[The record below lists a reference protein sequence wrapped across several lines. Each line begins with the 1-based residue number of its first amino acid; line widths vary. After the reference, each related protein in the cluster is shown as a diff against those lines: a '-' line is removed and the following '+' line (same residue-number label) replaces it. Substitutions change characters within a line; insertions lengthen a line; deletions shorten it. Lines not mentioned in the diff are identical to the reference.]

1 MVPGTSLNSHLS
13 NHVNDVYILRSSHQ
27 RRFAKNGVLKN
38 FAKFTEK
45 HLCWSLF
52 LIKLHKLYWKETP
65 TQMFS
70 CEFCDNF
77 KNTYLEEHL
86 QMVASPFYLFNPFQA
101 SAQFLWTSQP
111 SFTCSKSTMETL
123 EKGVKYVQS

>member
-1 MVPGTSLNSHLS
+1 
-13 NHVNDVYILRSSHQ
+13 
-27 RRFAKNGVLKN
+27 
-38 FAKFTEK
+38 
-45 HLCWSLF
+45 
-52 LIKLHKLYWKETP
+52 
-65 TQMFS
+65 MFS

-101 SAQFLWTSQP
+101 SAEFLWTSQP